1 MFLQD
6 LLIVTLLGLTHGLD
20 PDHIASAR
28 ILKDANKIFKFSLF
42 HSLGFVILA
51 IPITILFYITSVNSS
66 YLNVIG
72 NLIGIGVALIL
83 LISTLIGR
91 EFEIEPKKFGLL
103 QGSLV
108 VTPSKIITIL
118 LAISLDNII
127 YSTAIVAAFIITS
140 TISIFALSL
149 LNIIPRKL
157 DKPINVTVAL
167 VTIIFLGIST
177 FEVL

>member
-6 LLIVTLLGLTHGLD
+6 LIIVALLGLTHGLD

-28 ILKDANKIFKFSLF
+28 VLRNNIKILKFALF

-51 IPITILFYITSVNSS
+51 VPLTIIFLIVSVSS
-66 YLNVIG
+66 AYLNILG
-72 NLIGIGVALIL
+72 NLVGIGVALIL

-91 EFEIEPKKFGLL
+91 EFEIEPKKLGLL

-127 YSTAIVAAFIITS
+127 YSTVLVGVFVVSS
-140 TISIFALSL
+140 TFSIFALSS
-149 LNIIPRKL
+149 LNMIPRKL
-157 DKPINVTVAL
+157 DKPINIAVAL
-167 VTIIFLGIST
+167 VTIIFLGVST